1 MHTAL
6 IIDDDIW
13 MQRIMLKNLK
23 QYGFDEIYT
32 VSNGF
37 EGIALAVEHE
47 PTLIVLDIIMKELD
61 GLVTLK
67 ILKTIKNT
75 KDIPV
80 LVGSGVTDVDLI
92 ARIVKAGSN
101 HFISKPYSKSTLEAK
116 LLEIFGSEKLELL
129 KNRIPFTDKELGYFP
144 EEKFK
149 RSQSEIME
157 ESTDGISDS
166 NDSSNNKNKKRIR
179 NIAAKHYSEEESNNI
194 DALKKLLLKSVKKKK

>member
-1 MHTAL
+1 MHSAL

-37 EGIALAVEHE
+37 EGIALAVEHK

-67 ILKTIKNT
+67 ILKTIKIT
-75 KDIPV
+75 RDIPV

-101 HFISKPYSKSTLEAK
+101 HFISKPYSKTTLESK

-129 KNRIPFTDKELGYFP
+129 KNKIPFTDKDLGYFP

-149 RSQSEIME
+149 K
-157 ESTDGISDS
+157 SDS
-166 NDSSNNKNKKRIR
+166 ELKEIPEEINNSDKQTKSEKKKLQ
-179 NIAAKHYSEEESNNI
+179 NLASKHYSNEESKNI
-194 DALKKLLLKSVKKKK
+194 EALKKLLLKANKKNK

>member
-1 MHTAL
+1 MHSAL

-37 EGIALAVEHE
+37 EGIALAVEHK

-67 ILKTIKNT
+67 ILKTIKIT

-101 HFISKPYSKSTLEAK
+101 HFISKPYSKTTLEAK

-129 KNRIPFTDKELGYFP
+129 KNNIPFTDKDLGYFP

-149 RSQSEIME
+149 KSDTELKEAPNENTGSEKQ
-157 ESTDGISDS
+157 TKS
-166 NDSSNNKNKKRIR
+166 NKSKMQNLAS
-179 NIAAKHYSEEESNNI
+179 KHYSNEESKNI
-194 DALKKLLLKSVKKKK
+194 EALKKLLLKANKKNK

>member
-1 MHTAL
+1 MHSAL

-37 EGIALAVEHE
+37 EGIALAVEHK

-67 ILKTIKNT
+67 ILKTIKTT

-101 HFISKPYSKSTLEAK
+101 HFISKPYSKTTLEAK

-129 KNRIPFTDKELGYFP
+129 KNKIPFTDKDLGYFP

-149 RSQSEIME
+149 
-157 ESTDGISDS
+157 ISDS
-166 NDSSNNKNKKRIR
+166 ELKEIPEEINNSDKQTKSEKKKLQ
-179 NIAAKHYSEEESNNI
+179 NLASKHYSNEESKNI
-194 DALKKLLLKSVKKKK
+194 EALKKLLLKANKKNK

>member
-1 MHTAL
+1 MHSAL

-13 MQRIMLKNLK
+13 MQRIMLKNLN

-67 ILKTIKNT
+67 ILKAIKST

-101 HFISKPYSKSTLEAK
+101 HFISKPYSKTTLEAK

-129 KNRIPFTDKELGYFP
+129 KNKIPFTDKVLGYFP

-149 RSQSEIME
+149 KSSFELEETNSEEAEIE
-157 ESTDGISDS
+157 KQGNS
-166 NDSSNNKNKKRIR
+166 KKLKKRKI
-179 NIAAKHYSEEESNNI
+179 
-194 DALKKLLLKSVKKKK
+194 

>member
-1 MHTAL
+1 
-6 IIDDDIW
+6 
-13 MQRIMLKNLK
+13 MLKNLK

-37 EGIALAVEHE
+37 EGIALAVEHK

-67 ILKTIKNT
+67 ILKTIKIT

-101 HFISKPYSKSTLEAK
+101 HFISKPYSKTTLEAK

-129 KNRIPFTDKELGYFP
+129 KNNIPFTDKDLGYFP

-149 RSQSEIME
+149 KSDTELKEAPNENTGSEKQ
-157 ESTDGISDS
+157 TKS
-166 NDSSNNKNKKRIR
+166 NKSKMQNLAS
-179 NIAAKHYSEEESNNI
+179 KHYSNEESKNI
-194 DALKKLLLKSVKKKK
+194 EALKKLLLKANKKNK